1 MAGASLLTDYILTV
15 AVSASAGTA
24 ALVSAFEQLEPFRVL
39 IALFFISL
47 IAYGNLRGVKESG
60 KIFAVPTY
68 FFIANMFVLLG
79 IGAWLWANG
88 DLPVVGHFVEGN
100 VQPNTSIDSNALFY
114 GAGLFG
120 VLHAFASGG
129 AAVTGVEAISNGVPA
144 FREPA
149 WKHARQTLVLM
160 GTGLGIMFLGLSILA
175 AEIKVS
181 PFENGTPTVIS
192 QIGEQVYG
200 HSALGQVLYY
210 SLQAGTMLIL
220 VMAANTGFA
229 DFPRLASFQAGDSF
243 LPRQM
248 TKRGHRL
255 VYSNGVVVLAGVAGG
270 LVIATGAEVTALIP
284 LYAIGVF
291 TGFTLSQ
298 AGMTKHHLRLREP
311 GWRKGVAINGFG
323 CFLSFVVATVIAITK
338 FVDGAWV
345 ILVSLPVLVFLLLR
359 MNRQYTR
366 EAHELEEDV
375 PAAIQ
380 APILRRH
387 VVLVFVDRLDMATAR
402 AVQYARSLTPDEL
415 RVVHFA
421 VDDQV
426 ARELADEWR
435 RLGLSRVPLDLVACP
450 DRRLSRAAV
459 QHVAREIADGET
471 EVSVLLPDRKYHGLW
486 HRLLHDRT
494 SEALLAA
501 LSHLPHANVTTVP
514 FQLQGPDA
522 EVMEA
527 ELADA
532 LAEATRSVPVSSNG
546 DQARAPRR
554 EPGTVT
560 RIVDVRW
567 RDHVTIRGEVRSL
580 RVVSQHDSPTLE
592 LVVDDGSGALSI
604 VFLGRRS
611 IAGIE
616 VGSRLAATA
625 TLGVFKGRLAM
636 LNPIYELRPR

>member
-1 MAGASLLTDYILTV
+1 
-15 AVSASAGTA
+15 
-24 ALVSAFEQLEPFRVL
+24 
-39 IALFFISL
+39 
-47 IAYGNLRGVKESG
+47 
-60 KIFAVPTY
+60 
-68 FFIANMFVLLG
+68 
-79 IGAWLWANG
+79 
-88 DLPVVGHFVEGN
+88 
-100 VQPNTSIDSNALFY
+100 
-114 GAGLFG
+114 
-120 VLHAFASGG
+120 
-129 AAVTGVEAISNGVPA
+129 
-144 FREPA
+144 
-149 WKHARQTLVLM
+149 
-160 GTGLGIMFLGLSILA
+160 
-175 AEIKVS
+175 
-181 PFENGTPTVIS
+181 VIS
-192 QIGEQVYG
+192 QVGEQVYG
-200 HSALGQVLYY
+200 HSPLCEILYS

-255 VYSNGVVVLAGVAGG
+255 VYSNGIVVLAGVAGA

-311 GWRKGVAINGFG
+311 GWRKGVVINGFG
-323 CFLSFVVATVIAITK
+323 CLLSFIVAAVIAVTK

-345 ILVSLPVLVFLLLR
+345 ILVTLPVMVVLLLR
-359 MNRQYTR
+359 MNRQYQR

-375 PAAIQ
+375 PAAIK
-380 APILRRH
+380 ASILRRH

-402 AVQYARSLTPDEL
+402 AVQYARNLTPDEL

-471 EVSVLLPDRKYHGLW
+471 EVSVLLPDRKYRGIW

-494 SEALLAA
+494 SESLLAA

-514 FQLQGPDA
+514 FQLEGSDA
-522 EVMEA
+522 TAVDADVANVLAEA
-527 ELADA
+527 EL
-532 LAEATRSVPVSSNG
+532 PVTVESNG
-546 DQARAPRR
+546 HQARAPRHAA
-554 EPGTVT
+554 GTVT
-560 RIVDVRW
+560 RIADVRW

-616 VGSRLAATA
+616 IGTRLVATA
-625 TLGVFKGRLAM
+625 TLGVFKGRLSM
-636 LNPIYELRPR
+636 LNPIYELQRR